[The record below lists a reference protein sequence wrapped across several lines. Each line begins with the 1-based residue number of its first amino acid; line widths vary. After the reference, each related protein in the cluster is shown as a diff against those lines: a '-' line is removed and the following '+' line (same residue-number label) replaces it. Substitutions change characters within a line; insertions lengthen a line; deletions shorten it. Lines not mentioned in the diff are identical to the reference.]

1 MPYGVCATKNE
12 GVYSRLDVWGIPE
25 HQEKNI
31 SLRVKGGNTF
41 LFDYRAYGSDLYLLQ
56 RIEIKRAVACF
67 RILEAA
73 YLRLHNATP
82 HIIFP

>member
-1 MPYGVCATKNE
+1 MPYGVCATKSE

-41 LFDYRAYGSDLYLLQ
+41 LFEYRAYGSDLYLLQ
-56 RIEIKRAVACF
+56 RI
-67 RILEAA
+67 
-73 YLRLHNATP
+73 
-82 HIIFP
+82 

>member
-1 MPYGVCATKNE
+1 MPYDVCATKNE

-41 LFDYRAYGSDLYLLQ
+41 LFDYRAYGSDLYLLH
-56 RIEIKRAVACF
+56 
-67 RILEAA
+67 IL
-73 YLRLHNATP
+73 
-82 HIIFP
+82 

>member
-1 MPYGVCATKNE
+1 MPYDVCATKNE

-56 RIEIKRAVACF
+56 
-67 RILEAA
+67 IL
-73 YLRLHNATP
+73 
-82 HIIFP
+82 